1 MSTTRQH
8 RLTRSGRNA
17 TTRPRTADDAL
28 SRLIANAVP
37 PRERDYRREVHGE
50 QEAMT
55 AFRQA
60 RLNPAV
66 TPRRR
71 SMSAGKLLALKTI
84 IAAVGLSGGGVALAG
99 ATGHL
104 PAQAGGHPAASASA
118 KPSGYVAAAGAA
130 DAAGAATNG
139 HTSATPSPAL
149 HGLCHAYAAGAGN
162 NPGKALDNPAF
173 SALITAAGG
182 RDKVTSYCAT
192 VVESS
197 KPGHSPAHSNSGSA
211 GHHTGKPSRH
221 PTPHATSHAANGT
234 GNSDTGSNAAHVSNK
249 PTVAP
254 QEQPAPH
261 STGKPSLYPGANS

>member
-1 MSTTRQH
+1 
-8 RLTRSGRNA
+8 
-17 TTRPRTADDAL
+17 
-28 SRLIANAVP
+28 
-37 PRERDYRREVHGE
+37 
-50 QEAMT
+50 
-55 AFRQA
+55 
-60 RLNPAV
+60 
-66 TPRRR
+66 
-71 SMSAGKLLALKTI
+71 MSAGKLLALKTI
-84 IAAVGLSGGGVALAG
+84 IAAVGLSGGGVALAA

-118 KPSGYVAAAGAA
+118 KPSGSAG
-130 DAAGAATNG
+130 AAGAATNG

-211 GHHTGKPSRH
+211 GHNTGKPPRH
-221 PTPHATSHAANGT
+221 PTPHATSHPANGT

-261 STGKPSLYPGANS
+261 STGKPSLHPGANS

>member
-17 TTRPRTADDAL
+17 TARPPAADDAL

-37 PRERDYRREVHGE
+37 PRERDYRREVRGE
-50 QEAMT
+50 EGAVA

-60 RLNPAV
+60 RLNPAAD
-66 TPRRR
+66 PRRR

-84 IAAVGLSGGGVALAG
+84 IAAVGLSGGGVALAA

-104 PAQAGGHPAASASA
+104 PAQAGGHPAASASTA
-118 KPSGYVAAAGAA
+118 ASGSAAASRSAGAA
-130 DAAGAATNG
+130 DAATSG
-139 HTSATPSPAL
+139 HTPATPSPAL
-149 HGLCHAYAAGAGN
+149 QGLCHAYAAGAGS

-192 VVESS
+192 VVEAS

-211 GHHTGKPSRH
+211 GQQAGKPSTH
-221 PTPHATSHAANGT
+221 PSHPANGT
-234 GNSDTGSNAAHVSNK
+234 GNSDTGSNATHVSNK

-254 QEQPAPH
+254 PEQPTPH
-261 STGKPSLYPGANS
+261 PTGKPSLYPGANS